1 MKLNETFSYDGAT
14 VEQVFGLITSEDFR
28 SRACEALGDL
38 EHDVK
43 VSGAKVTIVRK
54 VKSDLPDFVR
64 KLTGDTVS
72 VRQEEDWG
80 PADSDGT
87 RKADIKVKIL
97 GQPAQMLGTAVLAND
112 NGNASFVV
120 TGDVKVS
127 MPFIGKKIEPEVA
140 KAIRASLRGEVALG
154 MKELN

>member
-1 MKLNETFSYDGAT
+1 MKLNESFSYDDAT
-14 VEQVFGLITSEDFR
+14 VEQVFNLITNEDFR
-28 SRACEALGDL
+28 SRACAELGDL
-38 EHDVK
+38 EHDVT
-43 VSGAKVTIVRK
+43 VNDAKVTIVRK
-54 VKSDLPDFVR
+54 VESDLPDFVR
-64 KLTGDTVS
+64 KFTGGTVS

-87 RKADIKVKIL
+87 RRADISVKIL

-112 NGNASFVV
+112 AGNASFVV

-140 KAIRASLRGEVALG
+140 KAIRASLRSEVAFG
-154 MKELN
+154 VKELS